1 MFISIWKLIFVS
13 VSPLFSKV
21 GWLPSIMIKSL
32 FVCGV
37 LGGKQLKKRR
47 VSKFFFFHICFL
59 IDASVCVAPVL
70 LVPAKCSNITVCIEE
85 DRELRVDCL
94 LSPKALK
101 TESYT
106 FLWSSGPKQMLIN
119 SNVSGSS
126 VDNQFKGKS
135 VVTKQELGYRMTL
148 QGFTENLPPNTTF
161 VCTVNEER
169 AQISLGKGGWVE
181 FIY

>member
-1 MFISIWKLIFVS
+1 
-13 VSPLFSKV
+13 
-21 GWLPSIMIKSL
+21 
-32 FVCGV
+32 
-37 LGGKQLKKRR
+37 
-47 VSKFFFFHICFL
+47 
-59 IDASVCVAPVL
+59 
-70 LVPAKCSNITVCIEE
+70 
-85 DRELRVDCL
+85 
-94 LSPKALK
+94 
-101 TESYT
+101 
-106 FLWSSGPKQMLIN
+106 MLIN

-181 FIY
+181 FIS